1 MFWDIFKRILKVGF
15 LQRIWVSQGKTELSL
30 SLSLSLKLD
39 GNITFLLSPD
49 VNNLGIM

>member
-30 SLSLSLKLD
+30 SLSLKLD
-39 GNITFLLSPD
+39 GNINFLLSPD
-49 VNNLGIM
+49 INNLGIM